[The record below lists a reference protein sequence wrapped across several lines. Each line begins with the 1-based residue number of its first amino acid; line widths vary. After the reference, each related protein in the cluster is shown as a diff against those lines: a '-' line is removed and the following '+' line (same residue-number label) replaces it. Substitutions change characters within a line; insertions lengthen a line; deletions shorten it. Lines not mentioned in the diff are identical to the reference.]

1 MAQLA
6 LKIDVDTFAGTRDGV
21 PALWRALERADVT
34 ATFLFSLG
42 PDHTGRAIR
51 RVFRPG
57 FLSKVRRTSVVSNY
71 GLRTLLYGT
80 LLPGPRIAAR
90 CRDVLRETQQRGH
103 EVGVHVHD
111 HVEWQD
117 RVATASESWTRR
129 EFVRACEIFEDV
141 FRAAPRVHGAAGW
154 QTNVHL
160 LRLER
165 EFGFTHASDTR
176 GAAAFV
182 PLIGDEHVAGPAV
195 PQWPTTLPTL
205 VELVGHPQL
214 AGRDPVDHL
223 LALTAPTPLRDHV
236 YTLHAELE
244 GAAYL
249 EAFAR
254 LLQGWREQGY
264 ELVTLA
270 QHAANTDRAQ
280 LPLAPVVM
288 GEVPGRSGTL
298 AVRGVRTS

>member
-1 MAQLA
+1 
-6 LKIDVDTFAGTRDGV
+6 
-21 PALWRALERADVT
+21 
-34 ATFLFSLG
+34 
-42 PDHTGRAIR
+42 
-51 RVFRPG
+51 
-57 FLSKVRRTSVVSNY
+57 VVSNY

-90 CRDVLRETQQRGH
+90 CRDVLRETQRRGH

-117 RVATASESWTRR
+117 RVATADETWTRR

-141 FRAAPRVHGAAGW
+141 FHFEPRVHGAAGW

-165 EFGFTHASDTR
+165 EFGFTHTSDTR
-176 GAAAFV
+176 GSSPFV
-182 PLIGDEHVAGPAV
+182 PLIGDERSAGPAV

-205 VELVGHPQL
+205 DELVGHPQL
-214 AGRDPVDHL
+214 EGRDPVDHL
-223 LALTAPTPLRDHV
+223 LNLTAASPRCDHV

-249 EAFAR
+249 DSFVR
-254 LLQGWREQGY
+254 LLQGWRAQGY

-270 QHAANTDRAQ
+270 QHAADTDPAQ
-280 LPLAPVVM
+280 LPIAPVVS

-298 AVRGVRTS
+298 AVRGVHAS

>member
-1 MAQLA
+1 
-6 LKIDVDTFAGTRDGV
+6 V
-21 PALWRALERADVT
+21 LERAQVT

-57 FLSKVRRTSVVSNY
+57 FLSKVRRTSVVANY

-90 CRDVLRETQQRGH
+90 CRDVLRETRRRGH

-117 RVATASESWTRR
+117 RVATADERWTRR

-141 FRAAPRVHGAAGW
+141 FQIAPRVHGAAGW

-165 EFGFTHASDTR
+165 EFGFTHTSDTR
-176 GAAAFV
+176 GSSPFV
-182 PLIGDEHVAGPAV
+182 PLIGDESAAGPAV

-205 VELVGHPQL
+205 DELVGHPQL
-214 AGRDPVDHL
+214 EGRDPVDHL
-223 LALTAPTPLRDHV
+223 LGLTAGAPLSDHV

-249 EAFAR
+249 DSFAR
-254 LLQGWREQGY
+254 LLRGWREQGY
-264 ELVTLA
+264 ALVTLA
-270 QHAANTDRAQ
+270 QHAADTDGAK
-280 LPLAPVVM
+280 LPIAPIVA
-288 GEVPGRSGTL
+288 GEVPGRSGRL
-298 AVRGVRTS
+298 AVRGAQSS

>member
-21 PALWRALERADVT
+21 PALWRVLERAQVT

-57 FLSKVRRTSVVSNY
+57 FLSKVRRTSVVANY

-90 CRDVLRETQQRGH
+90 CRDVLRETRRRGH

-117 RVATASESWTRR
+117 RVATADERWTRR

-141 FRAAPRVHGAAGW
+141 FQIAPRVHGAAGW

-165 EFGFTHASDTR
+165 EFGFTHTSDTR
-176 GAAAFV
+176 GSSPFV
-182 PLIGDEHVAGPAV
+182 PLIGDESAAGPAV

-205 VELVGHPQL
+205 DELVGHPQL
-214 AGRDPVDHL
+214 EGRDPVDHL
-223 LALTAPTPLRDHV
+223 LGLTAGATLSDHV

-249 EAFAR
+249 DSFAR
-254 LLQGWREQGY
+254 LLRGWREQGY
-264 ELVTLA
+264 ALVTLA
-270 QHAANTDRAQ
+270 QHAADTDGAK
-280 LPLAPVVM
+280 LPIAPIVA

-298 AVRGVRTS
+298 AVRGAQSS

>member
-6 LKIDVDTFAGTRDGV
+6 LKIDVDTYAGTRDGV
-21 PALWRALERADVT
+21 PALWRALEQANVT

-90 CRDVLRETQQRGH
+90 CRDVLRETQRRGH

-117 RVATASESWTRR
+117 RVATADETWTRR

-141 FRAAPRVHGAAGW
+141 FHFEPRVHGAAGW

-165 EFGFTHASDTR
+165 EFGFTHTSDTR
-176 GAAAFV
+176 GSSPFV
-182 PLIGDEHVAGPAV
+182 PLIGDERSAGPAV

-205 VELVGHPQL
+205 DELVGHPQL
-214 AGRDPVDHL
+214 EGRDPVDHL
-223 LALTAPTPLRDHV
+223 LNLTAASPRCDHV

-249 EAFAR
+249 DSFVR
-254 LLQGWREQGY
+254 LLQGWRAQGY

-270 QHAANTDRAQ
+270 QHAADTDPAQ
-280 LPLAPVVM
+280 LPIAPVVS

-298 AVRGVRTS
+298 AVRGVHAS

>member
-6 LKIDVDTFAGTRDGV
+6 LKIDVDTWHGTRDGV
-21 PALWRALERADVT
+21 PALWQVLAEEDVQ

-51 RVFRPG
+51 RVFRAG
-57 FLSKVRRTSVVSNY
+57 FLQKVRRTSVVANY

-90 CRDVLRETQQRGH
+90 CRDVLRETAKRGH

-117 RVATASESWTRR
+117 RVANADERWTRN
-129 EFVRACEIFEDV
+129 EFRRACDIFHGV
-141 FRAAPRVHGAAGW
+141 FGVAARVHGAAGW
-154 QTNVHL
+154 QTNEHL
-160 LRLER
+160 FALER

-176 GAAAFV
+176 GDGPFV
-182 PLIGDEHVAGPAV
+182 PVVPNLSDAV

-205 VELVGHPQL
+205 DELIGHECL
-214 AGRDPVDHL
+214 AGADPVDFL
-223 LALTAPTPLRDHV
+223 LAATAATPNRDPV

-244 GAAYL
+244 GQAYRDSFL
-249 EAFAR
+249 R
-254 LLQGWREQGY
+254 LLRGWRAQGRQ
-264 ELVTLA
+264 LVTLEA
-270 QHAANTDRAQ
+270 MASATHRAA
-280 LPLAPVVM
+280 LPHAPVILGTVA
-288 GEVPGRSGTL
+288 GRSGTL
-298 AVRGVRTS
+298 AVRGVPSA

>member
-6 LKIDVDTFAGTRDGV
+6 LKIDVDTYAGTRDGV
-21 PALWRALERADVT
+21 PALWRALEQANVT

-90 CRDVLRETQQRGH
+90 CRDVLRETQRRGH

-117 RVATASESWTRR
+117 RVATADETWTRR

-141 FRAAPRVHGAAGW
+141 FHVEPRVHGAAGW

-165 EFGFTHASDTR
+165 EFGFTHTSDTR
-176 GAAAFV
+176 GSSPFV
-182 PLIGDEHVAGPAV
+182 PLIGDERSAGPAV

-205 VELVGHPQL
+205 DELVGHPQL
-214 AGRDPVDHL
+214 EGRDPVDHL
-223 LALTAPTPLRDHV
+223 LKLTAASPRCDHV

-249 EAFAR
+249 DSFVR
-254 LLQGWREQGY
+254 LLQGWRAQGY

-270 QHAANTDRAQ
+270 QHAADTDPAQ
-280 LPLAPVVM
+280 LPIAPVVS

-298 AVRGVRTS
+298 AVRGVHAS

>member
-6 LKIDVDTFAGTRDGV
+6 LKIDVDTYAGTRDGV
-21 PALWRALERADVT
+21 PALWRALDQANVT

-90 CRDVLRETQQRGH
+90 CRDVLRETQRRGH

-117 RVATASESWTRR
+117 RVATADETWTRR

-141 FRAAPRVHGAAGW
+141 FHVEPRVHGAAGW

-165 EFGFTHASDTR
+165 EFGFTHTSDTR
-176 GAAAFV
+176 GSSPFV
-182 PLIGDEHVAGPAV
+182 PLIGDERSAGPAV

-205 VELVGHPQL
+205 DELVGHPQL
-214 AGRDPVDHL
+214 EGRDPVDHL
-223 LALTAPTPLRDHV
+223 LNLTAASPRCDHV

-249 EAFAR
+249 DSFVR
-254 LLQGWREQGY
+254 LLQGWRAQGY

-270 QHAANTDRAQ
+270 QHAADTDPAQ
-280 LPLAPVVM
+280 LPIAPVVS

-298 AVRGVRTS
+298 AVRGVHAS